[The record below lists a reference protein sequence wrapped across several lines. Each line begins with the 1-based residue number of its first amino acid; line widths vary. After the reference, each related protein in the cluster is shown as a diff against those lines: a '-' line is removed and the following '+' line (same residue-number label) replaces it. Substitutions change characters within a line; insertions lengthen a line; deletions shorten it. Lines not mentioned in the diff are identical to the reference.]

1 MTIRLT
7 DSQKFDL
14 AKILSR
20 SGKITAMLALHMA
33 RPKTK
38 MLDCIRY
45 IRVHEDKLLKAW
57 NKHSIQTIS
66 ANTGA

>member
-1 MTIRLT
+1 MTIRLSK
-7 DSQKFDL
+7 SQKFDL

-20 SGKITAMLALHMA
+20 SGKLTAMLALHMA

-45 IRVHEDKLLKAW
+45 IRVHEDSLLRAW
-57 NKHSIQTIS
+57 GKHTVQTIN